1 MKLVVLKFGGTS
13 VADEQSRRNAMRHVA
28 REREMGN
35 QVIVV
40 ISAMGRK
47 GSPYATD
54 TLISLLQP
62 NPSPQYYDLLLSC
75 GEVISACVFADAL
88 KNVHGIEAIAMTGA
102 SAGIRTTDC
111 YGSADVI
118 GVDVLRIHAELL
130 AGKVPVIT
138 GFQGINSKNE
148 ITTLGRGGSDTSAA
162 EIGGHMDADRVDIYT
177 DVPGIATAD
186 PRIVKDARY
195 MDRVNSDD
203 IMELANWGASVIH
216 PRAVAAAKKF
226 QRTMYVRSTFDDN
239 AGTVIY
245 HGPSQEKG
253 FVGAA
258 VVRNYAFCSDGPLA
272 LSTGRMAKTEQ
283 GAYSI
288 LTLIHHGLND
298 QGLEE
303 ISKSLSAVA
312 WGRSESG
319 GAHFAVKSD
328 CANEALI
335 LICAKLDA

>member
-54 TLISLLQP
+54 TLISLLNL
-62 NPSPQYYDLLLSC
+62 NPAPQNYDLLLSC

-88 KNVHGIEAIAMTGA
+88 KNEHGIDAVAMTGS

-111 YGSADVI
+111 YSGADVI
-118 GVDVLRIHAELL
+118 SVDEKRIRAEL
-130 AGKVPVIT
+130 AEGKVPVIT

-162 EIGGHMDADRVDIYT
+162 EIGGHMSADRVDIYT

-245 HGPSQEKG
+245 HGPSQEKD

-258 VVRNYAFCSDGPLA
+258 VVRNYAFSPDGPLA
-272 LSTGRMAKTEQ
+272 LSTGCMAKAQDGE
-283 GAYSI
+283 YSI
-288 LTLIHHGLND
+288 LTMIHHGLD
-298 QGLEE
+298 DRGMEE
-303 ISKSLSAVA
+303 VSKSLSAVT
-312 WGRSESG
+312 WGRSEG
-319 GAHFAVKSD
+319 GAAHFVVKND
-328 CANEALI
+328 CANDALI
-335 LICAKLDA
+335 MLCAKMDA